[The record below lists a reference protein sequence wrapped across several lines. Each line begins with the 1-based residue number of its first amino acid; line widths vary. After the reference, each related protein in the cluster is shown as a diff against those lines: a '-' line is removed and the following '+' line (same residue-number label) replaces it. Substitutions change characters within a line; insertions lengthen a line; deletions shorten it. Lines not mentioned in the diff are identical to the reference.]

1 MLNNSF
7 QCTKINSESL
17 ASKPI
22 NGNQFTNKQKKTR
35 WNPVLSI
42 RNKNTDRKWVEHVD
56 LNWRVQSFNGVERVL
71 VWSSRSLWHLSCAAP
86 ASQWNR
92 ESDRKVVI
100 FGCFRLIVM
109 ILDDVQLRCCFI
121 SRFLCLHSI
130 FQMEISCELFVMQT
144 KGIKT
149 GRKLNKQ
156 QDDAVIKITQLT
168 TIYRSVSIF
177 T

>member
-1 MLNNSF
+1 
-7 QCTKINSESL
+7 
-17 ASKPI
+17 
-22 NGNQFTNKQKKTR
+22 
-35 WNPVLSI
+35 
-42 RNKNTDRKWVEHVD
+42 
-56 LNWRVQSFNGVERVL
+56 
-71 VWSSRSLWHLSCAAP
+71 
-86 ASQWNR
+86 
-92 ESDRKVVI
+92 
-100 FGCFRLIVM
+100 M

-121 SRFLCLHSI
+121 SRFLCLYSI

-149 GRKLNKQ
+149 GQKLNKQQ

>member
-1 MLNNSF
+1 
-7 QCTKINSESL
+7 
-17 ASKPI
+17 
-22 NGNQFTNKQKKTR
+22 
-35 WNPVLSI
+35 
-42 RNKNTDRKWVEHVD
+42 
-56 LNWRVQSFNGVERVL
+56 
-71 VWSSRSLWHLSCAAP
+71 
-86 ASQWNR
+86 
-92 ESDRKVVI
+92 
-100 FGCFRLIVM
+100 M

-121 SRFLCLHSI
+121 SRFFVSVFD

-149 GRKLNKQ
+149 GQKLNKQ